1 MKNVKDKQ
9 SVMKA
14 LPKLK
19 DAKLDVS
26 VTDDHTK
33 EDRRTIAKLVS
44 EAKRRTLLER
54 GPHVWRVKGSPA
66 TRL

>member
-9 SVMKA
+9 SVMKG

-26 VTDDHTK
+26 VTDH
-33 EDRRTIAKLVS
+33 RTTNVAC
-44 EAKRRTLLER
+44 ER
-54 GPHVWRVKGSPA
+54 LPGHETGIS
-66 TRL
+66 